1 MQLVAPLYTFF
12 CRVPLILLKKSRE
25 SKDNCIFAEYCFIFI
40 KVIYCNSMNIVKR
53 ALLFCLFNL
62 SFIAVALS
70 EVKVSV
76 LTCSP
81 GDEAYSLYGHTALRY
96 VDTARDIDVV
106 FNYGCFDFSTPNFGW
121 RFVLGE
127 TDYLVACQD
136 FEGFLPEYA
145 LRGSA
150 VVEQVIALDEEEAR
164 ALFRAL
170 LLNIR
175 PENRVYRY
183 RYLDN
188 NCTTKV
194 RDKLLDALS
203 AAGNVVYKD
212 SVPAGKTYRD
222 ALGLPSMEHPWYT
235 FGINLLLG
243 AGVDKALTMETA
255 QFLPL
260 DYMNT
265 LDGMSIVAA
274 DGAERKIVAE
284 TNILL
289 PANKVAAPRSNFT
302 PFNASLLLLLAT
314 FVAMLCELRRRRT
327 YWGVDVLLMLLQGLA
342 GVLLLFMALCSEH
355 PAVDVNWLIVLLN
368 PLALVLMPV
377 YVGRIRKHKS
387 MKIAWV
393 QVVLV
398 ILFVLTALF
407 HLQVYP
413 APIFFCAMALLVRSL
428 FHIYKDRICDLNIV

>member
-1 MQLVAPLYTFF
+1 M
-12 CRVPLILLKKSRE
+12 
-25 SKDNCIFAEYCFIFI
+25 D
-40 KVIYCNSMNIVKR
+40 IVKR
-53 ALLFCLFNL
+53 ALLFCLFSL
-62 SFIAVALS
+62 SFIAVARS

-96 VDTARDIDVV
+96 VDTDRNLDVV

-127 TDYLVACQD
+127 TDYMVGCQD
-136 FEGFLPEYA
+136 FEDFLPEYA

-150 VVEQVIALDEEEAR
+150 VVEQVVDLNEDEAR

-175 PENRVYRY
+175 PQNRVYRY

-194 RDKLLDALS
+194 RDRLLEVLA
-203 AAGNVVYKD
+203 AAGDVVYSD

-222 ALGLPSMEHPWYT
+222 ALALPSMEHPWYT
-235 FGINLLLG
+235 FGVNLLLG
-243 AGVDKALTMETA
+243 AGVDNSLDVMTA

-260 DYMNT
+260 DYMNA
-265 LDGMSIVAA
+265 LKGMSIVAA
-274 DGAERKIVAE
+274 DGAERRVVAE

-289 PANKVAAPRSNFT
+289 PENKVAGVRSNFT

-314 FVAMLCELRRRRT
+314 LVAMLCELRKRKT
-327 YWGVDVLLMLLQGLA
+327 WWGVDVLLMSVQGLA
-342 GVLLLFMALCSEH
+342 GGLLLFMALFSEH

-377 YVGRIRKHKS
+377 YVYRIRKHKS

-393 QVVLV
+393 QVLFVA
-398 ILFVLTALF
+398 LFVLTALLG
-407 HLQVYP
+407 LQVYP
-413 APIFFCAMALLVRSL
+413 APIFFCAIALLVRSL
-428 FHIYKDRICDLNIV
+428 FHIYKDRICELNIV

>member
-1 MQLVAPLYTFF
+1 
-12 CRVPLILLKKSRE
+12 
-25 SKDNCIFAEYCFIFI
+25 
-40 KVIYCNSMNIVKR
+40 MNIIKR
-53 ALLFCLFNL
+53 FILFCVVCLF
-62 SFIAVALS
+62 SVPALRA

-81 GDEAYSLYGHTALRY
+81 GDEAYALYGHTAMRY
-96 VDTARDIDVV
+96 SDSSRNIDVV

-127 TDYLVACQD
+127 TDYMVGCID
-136 FEGFLPEYA
+136 FDRFLPEYA
-145 LRGSA
+145 LRGSG
-150 VVEQVIALDEEEAR
+150 VVEQVIDLTEDEAQL
-164 ALFRAL
+164 LFRDL

-194 RDKLLDALS
+194 RDKLLQALS
-203 AAGNVVYKD
+203 GSGVMTYKGNAPVGV
-212 SVPAGKTYRD
+212 TYRD
-222 ALGLPSMEHPWYT
+222 ALNLPSEKHPWYT

-243 AGVDKALTMETA
+243 AGIDEELDRESA

-260 DYMNT
+260 DFMNAIEEMSVVAD
-265 LDGMSIVAA
+265 DGT
-274 DGAERKIVAE
+274 ERKVVRE

-289 PANKVAAPRSNFT
+289 AEVEKNTVRSNFT

-314 FVAMLCELRRRRT
+314 MISMLCELRKRKT
-327 YWGVDVLLMLLQGLA
+327 FWGVDVVLMLFQGAA
-342 GVLLLFMALCSEH
+342 GALLLFMALFSDH

-368 PLALVLMPV
+368 PVVLVLIPFYV
-377 YVGRIRKHKS
+377 YFIRKHKS
-387 MKIAWV
+387 MKIVWI
-393 QVVLV
+393 QIILV
-398 ILFVLTALF
+398 ALFLLTALMG
-407 HLQVYP
+407 LQVYP
-413 APIFFCAMALLVRSL
+413 TPIYFCALTLLVRSL

>member
-1 MQLVAPLYTFF
+1 
-12 CRVPLILLKKSRE
+12 
-25 SKDNCIFAEYCFIFI
+25 
-40 KVIYCNSMNIVKR
+40 MNILKR
-53 ALLFCLFNL
+53 VLFLSLFSL
-62 SFIAVALS
+62 SFIAVARS

-96 VDTARDIDVV
+96 VDTDRNLDVV

-127 TDYLVACQD
+127 TDYMVGCQD
-136 FEGFLPEYA
+136 FEDFLPEYA

-150 VVEQVIALDEEEAR
+150 VVEQVIDLNEDEAR

-175 PENRVYRY
+175 PQNRVYRY

-194 RDKLLDALS
+194 RDRLLEVLA
-203 AAGNVVYKD
+203 AAGDVVYSD

-222 ALGLPSMEHPWYT
+222 ALALPSMEHPWYT
-235 FGINLLLG
+235 FGVNLLLG
-243 AGVDKALTMETA
+243 AGVDNSLDVMTA

-260 DYMNT
+260 DYMNA
-265 LDGMSIVAA
+265 LKGMSIVAA
-274 DGAERKIVAE
+274 DGRERRVVAE

-289 PANKVAAPRSNFT
+289 PENKVAGVRSNFT

-314 FVAMLCELRRRRT
+314 FVAMLCELRKRKT
-327 YWGVDVLLMLLQGLA
+327 WWGVDVLLMSVQGLA
-342 GVLLLFMALCSEH
+342 GALLLFMALFSEH

-377 YVGRIRKHKS
+377 YVYRIRKHKS

-393 QVVLV
+393 QVLFVA
-398 ILFVLTALF
+398 LFVLTALLG
-407 HLQVYP
+407 LQVYP
-413 APIFFCAMALLVRSL
+413 APIFFCAIALLVRSL
-428 FHIYKDRICDLNIV
+428 FHIYKDRICELNIV

>member
-1 MQLVAPLYTFF
+1 
-12 CRVPLILLKKSRE
+12 
-25 SKDNCIFAEYCFIFI
+25 
-40 KVIYCNSMNIVKR
+40 MNRVKR
-53 ALLFCLFNL
+53 LFLLCLFGL
-62 SFIAVALS
+62 SLMATARAGAG
-70 EVKVSV
+70 VSV

-96 VDTARDIDVV
+96 VDTERNIDVV

-136 FEGFLPEYA
+136 FENFLPEYA

-150 VVEQVIALDEEEAR
+150 VVEQVIDLTDDEAR

-183 RYLDN
+183 RFLDN

-194 RDKLLDALS
+194 RDKLLETLTP
-203 AAGNVVYKD
+203 AGKVVYKGWEP
-212 SVPAGKTYRD
+212 VATTYRN
-222 ALGLPSMEHPWYT
+222 ALALPSMEHPWYM

-243 AGVDKALTMETA
+243 AGVDGPLDAQA
-255 QFLPL
+255 SQFLPL
-260 DYMNT
+260 DYMDA
-265 LDGMSIVAA
+265 LDGAYVVGA
-274 DGAERKIVAE
+274 DGVERKVVRE
-284 TNILL
+284 RNILL
-289 PANKVAAPRSNFT
+289 AENRKAGVRSNFT

-314 FVAMLCELRRRRT
+314 LVAMLCELRRHRT
-327 YWGVDVLLMLLQGLA
+327 WWGVDVLLMSLQGLA
-342 GVLLLFMALCSEH
+342 GALLLFMALFSEH

-377 YVGRIRKHKS
+377 YVNRIRKHKS
-387 MKIAWV
+387 MTIAWA
-393 QVVLV
+393 QVVFV
-398 ILFVLTALF
+398 ALFVLTAILG
-407 HLQVYP
+407 LQVYP
-413 APIFFCAMALLVRSL
+413 APIFFCAIALLARSL

>member
-1 MQLVAPLYTFF
+1 M
-12 CRVPLILLKKSRE
+12 PLILLKKSRE

-53 ALLFCLFNL
+53 VLLFCLFNL
-62 SFIAVALS
+62 SFIAVARS

-96 VDTARDIDVV
+96 VNTARGVDVV

-127 TDYLVACQD
+127 TDYLVGCQD
-136 FEGFLPEYA
+136 FEGFLPEYE

-150 VVEQVIALDEEEAR
+150 VVEQVIDLNEEEAR

-183 RYLDN
+183 RFLDN

-194 RDKLLDALS
+194 RDKLLEAF
-203 AAGNVVYKD
+203 AMAGDVVYTD

-222 ALGLPSMEHPWYT
+222 ALALPSMEHPWYT

-243 AGVDKALTMETA
+243 AGVDKPLDTMSA

-265 LDGMSIVAA
+265 LDGMSVVAA

-289 PANKVAAPRSNFT
+289 PENKVAAARSNFT

-314 FVAMLCELRRRRT
+314 LVAMLCELRKRKT
-327 YWGVDVLLMLLQGLA
+327 WWGVDVLLMSVQGLA
-342 GVLLLFMALCSEH
+342 GGLLLFMALFSEH

-368 PLALVLMPV
+368 PLALVLLPI
-377 YVGRIRKHKS
+377 YVSRIRKHKP
-387 MKIAWV
+387 MGIAWV
-393 QVVLV
+393 QV
-398 ILFVLTALF
+398 LFVALFMLTAIF
-407 HLQVYP
+407 GLQVYP
-413 APIFFCAMALLVRSL
+413 APIFFCAIALLVRSL

>member
-1 MQLVAPLYTFF
+1 
-12 CRVPLILLKKSRE
+12 
-25 SKDNCIFAEYCFIFI
+25 
-40 KVIYCNSMNIVKR
+40 MNILKR
-53 ALLFCLFNL
+53 VVFSCLFAL
-62 SFIAVALS
+62 SFIAVARS

-96 VDTARDIDVV
+96 VDTDRNLDVV

-127 TDYLVACQD
+127 TDYMVGCQD
-136 FEGFLPEYA
+136 FEDFLPEYA

-150 VVEQVIALDEEEAR
+150 VVEQVIDLNEDEAR

-175 PENRVYRY
+175 PQNRVYRY

-194 RDKLLDALS
+194 RDRLLEVLA
-203 AAGNVVYKD
+203 AAGDVVYSD

-222 ALGLPSMEHPWYT
+222 ALALPSMEHPWYT
-235 FGINLLLG
+235 FGVNLLLG
-243 AGVDKALTMETA
+243 AGVDNSLDVMTA

-260 DYMNT
+260 DYMNA
-265 LDGMSIVAA
+265 LKGMSIVAA
-274 DGAERKIVAE
+274 DGTERRVVAE

-289 PANKVAAPRSNFT
+289 PENKVAGVRSNFT

-314 FVAMLCELRRRRT
+314 FVAMLCELRKRKT
-327 YWGVDVLLMLLQGLA
+327 WWGVDVLLMSVQGLA
-342 GVLLLFMALCSEH
+342 GALLLFMALFSEH

-377 YVGRIRKHKS
+377 YVYRIRKHKS

-393 QVVLV
+393 QVVFV
-398 ILFVLTALF
+398 ALFVLTALLG
-407 HLQVYP
+407 LQVYP
-413 APIFFCAMALLVRSL
+413 APIFFCAIALLVRSL
-428 FHIYKDRICDLNIV
+428 FHIYKDRICELNIV

>member
-1 MQLVAPLYTFF
+1 
-12 CRVPLILLKKSRE
+12 
-25 SKDNCIFAEYCFIFI
+25 
-40 KVIYCNSMNIVKR
+40 MNILKR
-53 ALLFCLFNL
+53 VVFSCLFAL
-62 SFIAVALS
+62 SFIAVARS

-96 VDTARDIDVV
+96 VDTDRNLDVV

-127 TDYLVACQD
+127 TDYMVGCRD
-136 FEGFLPEYA
+136 FEDFLPEYA

-150 VVEQVIALDEEEAR
+150 VVEQVIDLNEDEAR

-175 PENRVYRY
+175 PQNRVYRY

-194 RDKLLDALS
+194 RDRLLEVLT
-203 AAGNVVYKD
+203 AAGDVVYSD

-222 ALGLPSMEHPWYT
+222 ALALPSMEHPWYT
-235 FGINLLLG
+235 FGVNLLLG
-243 AGVDKALTMETA
+243 AGVDNSLDVMTA

-260 DYMNT
+260 DYMNA
-265 LDGMSIVAA
+265 LKGMSFVAA
-274 DGAERKIVAE
+274 DGAERRVVAE

-289 PANKVAAPRSNFT
+289 PENKVAGVRSNFT

-314 FVAMLCELRRRRT
+314 FVAMLCELRKRKT
-327 YWGVDVLLMLLQGLA
+327 WWGVDVLLMSVQGLA
-342 GVLLLFMALCSEH
+342 GALLLFMALFSEH

-377 YVGRIRKHKS
+377 YVYRIRKHKS

-393 QVVLV
+393 QVLFVA
-398 ILFVLTALF
+398 LFVLTALLG
-407 HLQVYP
+407 LQVYP
-413 APIFFCAMALLVRSL
+413 APIFFCAIALLVRSL
-428 FHIYKDRICDLNIV
+428 FHIYKDRICELNIV

>member
-1 MQLVAPLYTFF
+1 M
-12 CRVPLILLKKSRE
+12 
-25 SKDNCIFAEYCFIFI
+25 D
-40 KVIYCNSMNIVKR
+40 IVKR
-53 ALLFCLFNL
+53 ALLFCLFSL
-62 SFIAVALS
+62 SFIAVARS

-96 VDTARDIDVV
+96 VDTDRNLDVV

-127 TDYLVACQD
+127 TDYMVGCQD
-136 FEGFLPEYA
+136 FEDFLPEYA

-150 VVEQVIALDEEEAR
+150 VVEQVIDLNEDEAR

-175 PENRVYRY
+175 PQNRVYRY

-194 RDKLLDALS
+194 RDRLLEVLA
-203 AAGNVVYKD
+203 AAGDVVYSD

-222 ALGLPSMEHPWYT
+222 ALALPSMEHPWYT
-235 FGINLLLG
+235 FGVNLLLG
-243 AGVDKALTMETA
+243 AGVDNSLDVMTA

-260 DYMNT
+260 DYMNA
-265 LDGMSIVAA
+265 LKGMSIVAV
-274 DGAERKIVAE
+274 DGAERRVVAE

-289 PANKVAAPRSNFT
+289 PENKVAGVRSNFT

-314 FVAMLCELRRRRT
+314 FVAMLCELRKRKT
-327 YWGVDVLLMLLQGLA
+327 WWGVDVLLMSVQGLA
-342 GVLLLFMALCSEH
+342 GALLLFMALFSEH

-377 YVGRIRKHKS
+377 YVYRIRKHKS

-393 QVVLV
+393 QVLFVA
-398 ILFVLTALF
+398 LFVLTALLG
-407 HLQVYP
+407 LQVYP
-413 APIFFCAMALLVRSL
+413 APIFFCAIALLVRSL
-428 FHIYKDRICDLNIV
+428 FHIYKDRICELNIV

>member
-1 MQLVAPLYTFF
+1 
-12 CRVPLILLKKSRE
+12 
-25 SKDNCIFAEYCFIFI
+25 
-40 KVIYCNSMNIVKR
+40 MNIVKR
-53 ALLFCLFNL
+53 VFLFCLLSL
-62 SFIAVALS
+62 SFITVARS

-96 VDTARDIDVV
+96 VDTAREIDVV

-127 TDYLVACQD
+127 TDYMVGCQD
-136 FEGFLPEYA
+136 FEDFLPEYA

-150 VVEQVIALDEEEAR
+150 VVEQVVDLDEEEAR
-164 ALFRAL
+164 ALFRSL
-170 LLNIR
+170 LLNMK

-183 RYLDN
+183 RFLDN

-194 RDKLLDALS
+194 RDKLLEALA
-203 AAGNVVYKD
+203 AAGNVVYND

-222 ALGLPSMEHPWYT
+222 ALSLPSMEHPWYM

-243 AGVDKALTMETA
+243 AGIDEPLTMEAA

-265 LDGMSIVAA
+265 LDGMSVVAP
-274 DGAERKIVAE
+274 DGTACGVVSE

-289 PANKVAAPRSNFT
+289 PENKVAAARSNFT

-327 YWGVDVLLMLLQGLA
+327 YWGVDVLLMSLQGLA
-342 GVLLLFMALCSEH
+342 GALLLFMALFSEH

-368 PLALVLMPV
+368 PLALVLLPI
-377 YVGRIRKHKS
+377 YVNRIRKHKS
-387 MKIAWV
+387 MRIAWI
-393 QVVLV
+393 QVLLV
-398 ILFVLTALF
+398 ALFVLTAIF
-407 HLQVYP
+407 GLQVYP

>member
-1 MQLVAPLYTFF
+1 
-12 CRVPLILLKKSRE
+12 
-25 SKDNCIFAEYCFIFI
+25 
-40 KVIYCNSMNIVKR
+40 MNILKR
-53 ALLFCLFNL
+53 VVFSCLFAL
-62 SFIAVALS
+62 SFIAVARS

-96 VDTARDIDVV
+96 VDTDRNLDVV

-127 TDYLVACQD
+127 TDYMVGCQD
-136 FEGFLPEYA
+136 FEDFLPEYA

-150 VVEQVIALDEEEAR
+150 VVEQVIDLNEDEAR

-175 PENRVYRY
+175 PQNRVYRY

-194 RDKLLDALS
+194 RDRLLEVLT
-203 AAGNVVYKD
+203 AAGDVVYSD

-222 ALGLPSMEHPWYT
+222 ALALPSMEHPWYT
-235 FGINLLLG
+235 FGVNLLLG
-243 AGVDKALTMETA
+243 AGVDNSLDVMTA

-260 DYMNT
+260 DYMNA
-265 LDGMSIVAA
+265 LKGMSFVAA
-274 DGAERKIVAE
+274 DGAERRVVAE

-289 PANKVAAPRSNFT
+289 PENKVAGVRSNFT

-314 FVAMLCELRRRRT
+314 FVAMLCELRKRKT
-327 YWGVDVLLMLLQGLA
+327 WWGVDVLLMSVQGLA
-342 GVLLLFMALCSEH
+342 GALLLFMALFSEH

-377 YVGRIRKHKS
+377 YVYRIRKHKS

-393 QVVLV
+393 QVLFVA
-398 ILFVLTALF
+398 LFVLTALLG
-407 HLQVYP
+407 LQVYP
-413 APIFFCAMALLVRSL
+413 APIFFCAIALLVRSL
-428 FHIYKDRICDLNIV
+428 FHIYKDRICELNIV

>member
-1 MQLVAPLYTFF
+1 
-12 CRVPLILLKKSRE
+12 
-25 SKDNCIFAEYCFIFI
+25 
-40 KVIYCNSMNIVKR
+40 MNILKR
-53 ALLFCLFNL
+53 VVFSCLFAL
-62 SFIAVALS
+62 SFIAVARS

-96 VDTARDIDVV
+96 VDTDRNLDVV

-127 TDYLVACQD
+127 TDYMVGCQD
-136 FEGFLPEYA
+136 FEDFLPEYA

-150 VVEQVIALDEEEAR
+150 VVEQVIDLNEDEAR
-164 ALFRAL
+164 ALFRTL

-175 PENRVYRY
+175 PQNRVYRY

-194 RDKLLDALS
+194 RDRLLEVLA
-203 AAGNVVYKD
+203 AAGDVVYSD

-222 ALGLPSMEHPWYT
+222 ALALPSMEHPWYT
-235 FGINLLLG
+235 FGVNLLLG
-243 AGVDKALTMETA
+243 AGVDNSLDVMTA

-260 DYMNT
+260 DYMNA
-265 LDGMSIVAA
+265 LKGMSIVAV
-274 DGAERKIVAE
+274 DGAERRVVAE

-289 PANKVAAPRSNFT
+289 PENKVAGVRSNFT

-314 FVAMLCELRRRRT
+314 LVAMLCELRKRKT
-327 YWGVDVLLMLLQGLA
+327 WWGVDVLLMSVQGLA
-342 GVLLLFMALCSEH
+342 GGLLLFMALFSEH

-377 YVGRIRKHKS
+377 YVYRIRKHKS

-393 QVVLV
+393 QVLFVA
-398 ILFVLTALF
+398 LFVLTALLG
-407 HLQVYP
+407 LQVYP
-413 APIFFCAMALLVRSL
+413 APIFFCAIALLVRSL
-428 FHIYKDRICDLNIV
+428 FHIYKDRICELNIV

>member
-1 MQLVAPLYTFF
+1 MNRVRRVFF
-12 CRVPLILLKKSRE
+12 LCLLS
-25 SKDNCIFAEYCFIFI
+25 
-40 KVIYCNSMNIVKR
+40 
-53 ALLFCLFNL
+53 L
-62 SFIAVALS
+62 SFTAAAHAGVR
-70 EVKVSV
+70 VSV

-96 VDTARDIDVV
+96 VDTERGIDVV

-127 TDYLVACQD
+127 TDYMVACQD
-136 FEGFLPEYA
+136 YANFLPEYA

-150 VVEQVIALDEEEAR
+150 VVEQVVDLTDEEAR
-164 ALFRAL
+164 ELFRGL

-183 RYLDN
+183 RFLDN

-194 RDKLLDALS
+194 RDKLQEAL
-203 AAGNVVYKD
+203 ATAGNVVYKGWE
-212 SVPAGKTYRD
+212 PAAATYRD
-222 ALGLPSMEHPWYT
+222 ALALPSMEHPWYM

-243 AGVDKALTMETA
+243 AGVDEPLTRQAA

-260 DYMNT
+260 DYMNA
-265 LDGMSIVAA
+265 LDGAYLIGT
-274 DGAERKIVAE
+274 DGTERKVVRE
-284 TNILL
+284 RNILL
-289 PANKVAAPRSNFT
+289 AEKKEPAVRSNFT

-314 FVAMLCELRRRRT
+314 LVAMLCELRKRRT
-327 YWGVDVLLMLLQGLA
+327 YWGVDVLLMSVQGLA
-342 GVLLLFMALCSEH
+342 GVLLLFMALFSEH

-368 PLALVLMPV
+368 PLALVLMPI
-377 YVGRIRKHKS
+377 YVCRIRKHKS

-393 QVVLV
+393 QVLFVA
-398 ILFVLTALF
+398 LFVLTALLD
-407 HLQVYP
+407 LQVYP
-413 APIFFCAMALLVRSL
+413 APIFFCAIALLVRSL

>member
-1 MQLVAPLYTFF
+1 
-12 CRVPLILLKKSRE
+12 
-25 SKDNCIFAEYCFIFI
+25 
-40 KVIYCNSMNIVKR
+40 MNILKR
-53 ALLFCLFNL
+53 VLFLSLFSL
-62 SFIAVALS
+62 SFIAVARS

-96 VDTARDIDVV
+96 VDTDRNLDVV

-127 TDYLVACQD
+127 TDYMVGCQD
-136 FEGFLPEYA
+136 FEDFLPEYA

-150 VVEQVIALDEEEAR
+150 VVEQVIDLNEDEAR
-164 ALFRAL
+164 ALFKAL

-175 PENRVYRY
+175 PQNRVYRY

-194 RDKLLDALS
+194 RDRLLEVLA
-203 AAGNVVYKD
+203 AAGDVVYSD

-222 ALGLPSMEHPWYT
+222 ALALPSMEHPWYT
-235 FGINLLLG
+235 FGVNLLLG
-243 AGVDKALTMETA
+243 AGVDNSLDVMTA

-260 DYMNT
+260 DYMNA
-265 LDGMSIVAA
+265 LKGMSIVAA
-274 DGAERKIVAE
+274 DGRERRVVAE

-289 PANKVAAPRSNFT
+289 PENKVAGVRSNFT

-314 FVAMLCELRRRRT
+314 FVAMLCELRKRKT
-327 YWGVDVLLMLLQGLA
+327 WWGVDVLLMSVQGLA
-342 GVLLLFMALCSEH
+342 GALLLFMALFSEH

-377 YVGRIRKHKS
+377 YVYRIRKHKS
-387 MKIAWV
+387 MKIAWA
-393 QVVLV
+393 QVLFVV
-398 ILFVLTALF
+398 LFVLTALLG
-407 HLQVYP
+407 LQVYP
-413 APIFFCAMALLVRSL
+413 APIFFCAIALLVRSL
-428 FHIYKDRICDLNIV
+428 FHIYKDRICELNIV

>member
-1 MQLVAPLYTFF
+1 
-12 CRVPLILLKKSRE
+12 
-25 SKDNCIFAEYCFIFI
+25 
-40 KVIYCNSMNIVKR
+40 MNILKR
-53 ALLFCLFNL
+53 VLFLSLFSL
-62 SFIAVALS
+62 SFIAVARS

-96 VDTARDIDVV
+96 VDTDRNLDVV

-127 TDYLVACQD
+127 TDYMVGCQD
-136 FEGFLPEYA
+136 FEDFLPEYA

-150 VVEQVIALDEEEAR
+150 VVEQVIDLNEDEAR
-164 ALFRAL
+164 ALFKAL

-175 PENRVYRY
+175 PQNRVYRY

-194 RDKLLDALS
+194 RDRLLEVLA
-203 AAGNVVYKD
+203 AAGDVVYSD

-222 ALGLPSMEHPWYT
+222 ALALPSMEHPWYT
-235 FGINLLLG
+235 FGVNLLLG
-243 AGVDKALTMETA
+243 AGVDNSLDVMTA

-260 DYMNT
+260 DYMNA
-265 LDGMSIVAA
+265 LKGMSIVAA
-274 DGAERKIVAE
+274 DGRERRVVAE

-289 PANKVAAPRSNFT
+289 PENKVAGVRSNFT

-314 FVAMLCELRRRRT
+314 FVAMLCELRKRKT
-327 YWGVDVLLMLLQGLA
+327 WWGVDVLLMSVQGLA
-342 GVLLLFMALCSEH
+342 GALLLFMALFSEH

-377 YVGRIRKHKS
+377 YVYRIRKHKS

-393 QVVLV
+393 QVLFVV
-398 ILFVLTALF
+398 LFVLTALLG
-407 HLQVYP
+407 LQVYP
-413 APIFFCAMALLVRSL
+413 APIFFCAIALLVRSL
-428 FHIYKDRICDLNIV
+428 FHIYKDRICELNIV

>member
-1 MQLVAPLYTFF
+1 
-12 CRVPLILLKKSRE
+12 
-25 SKDNCIFAEYCFIFI
+25 
-40 KVIYCNSMNIVKR
+40 MNIVKR
-53 ALLFCLFNL
+53 VFLFCLFSL
-62 SFIAVALS
+62 SFISVARS

-96 VDTARDIDVV
+96 VDTAREIDVV

-127 TDYLVACQD
+127 TDYMVGYQG
-136 FEGFLPEYA
+136 FEDFLPEYA

-150 VVEQVIALDEEEAR
+150 VVEQVVDLDEEEAR
-164 ALFRAL
+164 ALFRSL
-170 LLNIR
+170 LLNMK

-194 RDKLLDALS
+194 RDKLLGALS
-203 AAGNVVYKD
+203 AAGDIVYED

-222 ALGLPSMEHPWYT
+222 ALALPSMEHPWYT

-243 AGVDKALTMETA
+243 AGVDKALTVETA

-265 LDGMSIVAA
+265 LDGMSVVAP
-274 DGAERKIVAE
+274 DGTACGVVSE

-289 PANKVAAPRSNFT
+289 PENKVAAARSNFT

-327 YWGVDVLLMLLQGLA
+327 YWGVDVLLMSLQGLA
-342 GVLLLFMALCSEH
+342 GALLLFMALFSEH

-368 PLALVLMPV
+368 PLALVLLPI
-377 YVGRIRKHKS
+377 YVNRIRKHKS
-387 MKIAWV
+387 MGIAWI
-393 QVVLV
+393 QVLLV
-398 ILFVLTALF
+398 ALFVLTAIF
-407 HLQVYP
+407 GLQVYP

>member
-1 MQLVAPLYTFF
+1 
-12 CRVPLILLKKSRE
+12 
-25 SKDNCIFAEYCFIFI
+25 
-40 KVIYCNSMNIVKR
+40 MNILKR
-53 ALLFCLFNL
+53 VVFSCLFAL
-62 SFIAVALS
+62 SFIAVARS

-96 VDTARDIDVV
+96 VDTDRNLDVV

-127 TDYLVACQD
+127 TDYMVGCRD
-136 FEGFLPEYA
+136 FEDFLPEYA

-150 VVEQVIALDEEEAR
+150 VVEQVVDLNEDEAR

-175 PENRVYRY
+175 PQNRVYRY

-194 RDKLLDALS
+194 RDRLLEVLA
-203 AAGNVVYKD
+203 AAGDVVYSD

-222 ALGLPSMEHPWYT
+222 ALALPSMEHPWYT
-235 FGINLLLG
+235 FGVNLLLG
-243 AGVDKALTMETA
+243 AGVDNSLDVMTA

-260 DYMNT
+260 DYMNA
-265 LDGMSIVAA
+265 LKGMSIVAA
-274 DGAERKIVAE
+274 DGRERRVVAE

-289 PANKVAAPRSNFT
+289 PENKVAGVRSNFT

-314 FVAMLCELRRRRT
+314 FVAMLCELRKRKT
-327 YWGVDVLLMLLQGLA
+327 WWGVDVLLMSVQGLA
-342 GVLLLFMALCSEH
+342 GALLLFMALFSEH

-377 YVGRIRKHKS
+377 YVYRIRKHKS

-393 QVVLV
+393 QVVFV
-398 ILFVLTALF
+398 VLFVLTALLG
-407 HLQVYP
+407 LQVYP
-413 APIFFCAMALLVRSL
+413 APIFFCAIALLVRSL
-428 FHIYKDRICDLNIV
+428 FHIYKDRICELNIV

>member
-1 MQLVAPLYTFF
+1 M
-12 CRVPLILLKKSRE
+12 
-25 SKDNCIFAEYCFIFI
+25 D
-40 KVIYCNSMNIVKR
+40 IVKR
-53 ALLFCLFNL
+53 ALLFCLFAL
-62 SFIAVALS
+62 SFIAVARS

-96 VDTARDIDVV
+96 VDTDRNLDVV

-127 TDYLVACQD
+127 TDYMVGCQD
-136 FEGFLPEYA
+136 FEDFLPEYA

-150 VVEQVIALDEEEAR
+150 VVEQVIDLNEDEAR

-175 PENRVYRY
+175 PQNRVHTY

-194 RDKLLDALS
+194 RDKLLEALA
-203 AAGNVVYKD
+203 AAGDIVYED

-222 ALGLPSMEHPWYT
+222 ALALPSMEHPWYT

-243 AGVDKALTMETA
+243 AGVDKALTVETA

-260 DYMNT
+260 DYMAA
-265 LDGMSIVAA
+265 LEGMKIVAA
-274 DGAERKIVAE
+274 DGTERRLVAG

-289 PANKVAAPRSNFT
+289 PENKVATVRSNFT

-327 YWGVDVLLMLLQGLA
+327 YWGVDVLLMSLQGLA

-355 PAVDVNWLIVLLN
+355 PAVDVNWLIVLFN
-368 PLALVLMPV
+368 PLALVLMPI
-377 YVGRIRKHKS
+377 YVCRIRKHKS

-398 ILFVLTALF
+398 ALFVLTALF

>member
-1 MQLVAPLYTFF
+1 
-12 CRVPLILLKKSRE
+12 
-25 SKDNCIFAEYCFIFI
+25 
-40 KVIYCNSMNIVKR
+40 MNILKR
-53 ALLFCLFNL
+53 VLFLSLFSL
-62 SFIAVALS
+62 SFIAVARS

-96 VDTARDIDVV
+96 VDTDRTLDVV

-127 TDYLVACQD
+127 TDYMVGCQD
-136 FEGFLPEYA
+136 FEDFLPEYA

-150 VVEQVIALDEEEAR
+150 VVEQVIDLNEDEAR

-175 PENRVYRY
+175 PQNRVYRY

-194 RDKLLDALS
+194 RDRLLEVLA
-203 AAGNVVYKD
+203 AAGDVVYSD

-222 ALGLPSMEHPWYT
+222 ALALPSMEHPWYT
-235 FGINLLLG
+235 FGVNLLLG
-243 AGVDKALTMETA
+243 AGVDNSLDVMTA

-260 DYMNT
+260 DYMNA
-265 LDGMSIVAA
+265 LKGMSIVAA
-274 DGAERKIVAE
+274 DGRERRVVAE

-289 PANKVAAPRSNFT
+289 PENKVAGVRSNFT

-314 FVAMLCELRRRRT
+314 FVAMLCELRKRKT
-327 YWGVDVLLMLLQGLA
+327 WWGVDVLLMSVQGLA
-342 GVLLLFMALCSEH
+342 GALLLFMALFSEH

-377 YVGRIRKHKS
+377 YVYRIRKHKS
-387 MKIAWV
+387 MKIAWA
-393 QVVLV
+393 QVLFVV
-398 ILFVLTALF
+398 LFVLTALLG
-407 HLQVYP
+407 LQVYP
-413 APIFFCAMALLVRSL
+413 APIFFCAIALLVRSL
-428 FHIYKDRICDLNIV
+428 FHIYKDRICELNIV

>member
-1 MQLVAPLYTFF
+1 
-12 CRVPLILLKKSRE
+12 
-25 SKDNCIFAEYCFIFI
+25 
-40 KVIYCNSMNIVKR
+40 MNIVKR
-53 ALLFCLFNL
+53 VFLFCLFSL
-62 SFIAVALS
+62 SFITVARS

-96 VDTARDIDVV
+96 VDTAREIDVV

-127 TDYLVACQD
+127 TDYMVGCQD
-136 FEGFLPEYA
+136 FEDFLPEYA

-150 VVEQVIALDEEEAR
+150 VVEQVVDLDEEEAR
-164 ALFRAL
+164 ALFRSL
-170 LLNIR
+170 LLNMK

-183 RYLDN
+183 RFLDN

-194 RDKLLDALS
+194 RDKLLEALA
-203 AAGNVVYKD
+203 AAGSVVYSD

-222 ALGLPSMEHPWYT
+222 ALSLPSMEHPWYM

-243 AGVDKALTMETA
+243 AGIDEPLTVETA

-265 LDGMSIVAA
+265 LDGMSVVAP
-274 DGAERKIVAE
+274 DGTACGVVSE

-289 PANKVAAPRSNFT
+289 PENKVAAARSNFT

-327 YWGVDVLLMLLQGLA
+327 YWGVDVLLMSLQGLA
-342 GVLLLFMALCSEH
+342 GALLLFMALFSEH

-368 PLALVLMPV
+368 PLALVLLPI
-377 YVGRIRKHKS
+377 YVNRIRKHKS
-387 MKIAWV
+387 MRIAWI
-393 QVVLV
+393 QVLLV
-398 ILFVLTALF
+398 ALFVLTAIF
-407 HLQVYP
+407 GLQVYP

>member
-1 MQLVAPLYTFF
+1 MNSLKRVVFF
-12 CRVPLILLKKSRE
+12 FV
-25 SKDNCIFAEYCFIFI
+25 FA
-40 KVIYCNSMNIVKR
+40 
-53 ALLFCLFNL
+53 L
-62 SFIAVALS
+62 SFVGVARP

-96 VDTARDIDVV
+96 VDTARNVDVV

-127 TDYLVACQD
+127 TDYMVGCTD
-136 FEGFLPEYA
+136 FENFLPEYA

-150 VVEQVIALDEEEAR
+150 VVEQVIDLSEEEAR

-194 RDKLLDALS
+194 RDMLLEVLAD
-203 AAGNVVYKD
+203 GGDVVYSD
-212 SVPAGKTYRD
+212 SVHAGMTYRD
-222 ALGLPSMEHPWYT
+222 ALALPSMEHPWYT

-243 AGVDKALTMETA
+243 AGVDNSLDSMTA

-260 DYMNT
+260 DYMNA
-265 LDGMSIVAA
+265 LEGMSIVAA
-274 DGAERKIVAE
+274 DGAVRRVVVA

-289 PANKVAAPRSNFT
+289 PENKVAVVRSNFT
-302 PFNASLLLLLAT
+302 PFNAFLLLLLAT
-314 FVAMLCELRRRRT
+314 LVAMLCELRKRKT
-327 YWGVDVLLMLLQGLA
+327 WWGVDMLLMSVQGLA
-342 GVLLLFMALCSEH
+342 GALLLFMALFSEH

-377 YVGRIRKHKS
+377 YVYRIRKHKS
-387 MKIAWV
+387 MNIAWV
-393 QVVLV
+393 QVAFVA
-398 ILFVLTALF
+398 LFVLTALLG
-407 HLQVYP
+407 LQVYP